1 MNYFYS
7 AITNMFYPV
16 SLRADYEASGSWPED
31 GIEVDGAVYKEFA
44 ADLAPTGKV
53 RSSKDGLPVWI
64 DIPPEPPLTKA
75 QLVAAATEKKAQL
88 KFAADSE
95 IEWRQDAVDGGYA
108 EPEEVTALAGWKKYR
123 VMLMRVDTSK
133 APDIEWPVPPVV
145 VLSEA

>member
-1 MNYFYS
+1 M
-7 AITNMFYPV
+7 
-16 SLRADYEASGSWPED
+16 
-31 GIEVDGAVYKEFA
+31 
-44 ADLAPTGKV
+44 
-53 RSSKDGLPVWI
+53 WI

-88 KFAADSE
+88 KSAADSE